1 MNVKKH
7 GLFVVM
13 VFIMV
18 VGIRKSAYGM
28 EMKVETPMSN
38 GYELITPLWVS
49 THEVSPNILAKG
61 TTVYSEAYVRA
72 KRTSGVI
79 SGRMYIEKFTSGTWI
94 RVASWQLSGTGNTFL
109 SKSYHGAAS
118 CIYRTKVEV
127 NIDGEFVE
135 VTSRSCTT

>member
-1 MNVKKH
+1 
-7 GLFVVM
+7 M

-61 TTVYSEAYVRA
+61 TTIYSEAYVRA

-79 SGRMYIEKFTSGTWI
+79 SGRMYIEKFTSRTWI

-109 SKSYHGAAS
+109 VFAEANHKLGWLY
-118 CIYRTKVEV
+118 
-127 NIDGEFVE
+127 GEWSPE
-135 VTSRSCTT
+135 SIGTYK